1 MSDFQVVALPSDRF
15 SSLIGADEEVL
26 RSHGARRLVVDQFPG
41 YPCRVSFTDASVG
54 ETVLLL
60 SYAHHDVDSPY
71 RASGP
76 IFVRE
81 QGTTARPGRRDDA
94 DACAEVAR
102 RCGPTMPMHG
112 WSVVRSSPAVSS
124 SRSYARSLPMK
135 RFNICTFT
143 MHAPAAIWPRS
154 SAVPRRRNM
163 ERREYA
169 V

>member
-41 YPCRVSFTDASVG
+41 YPCRVSLTDASVG

-81 QGTTARPGRRDDA
+81 QGTTARPGAGEIPEMLARRLLLSVRAYDA
-94 DACAEVAR
+94 DAWLVGCEVVPGRELEPIVRTFFADEKVQYLHVHNAR
-102 RCGPTMPMHG
+102 PGCYLAQI
-112 WSVVRSSPAVSS
+112 VRRPA
-124 SRSYARSLPMK
+124 
-135 RFNICTFT
+135 
-143 MHAPAAIWPRS
+143 
-154 SAVPRRRNM
+154 
-163 ERREYA
+163 
-169 V
+169 